1 VQNIYQLSNR
11 LKGKAAKWLQ
21 SCSESMTMP
30 VNELLYEMENIFDN
44 REPQLATHFKNILYE
59 KLILSNKI
67 NISQEELLEHLID
80 GIPDYALRNQAK
92 MQRFL
97 NTAELLDAFKKIQL
111 KQNFTTTT
119 TKLRSRQ
126 IPINLQL

>member
-11 LKGKAAKWLQ
+11 LKGKAAKWLT

-80 GIPDYALRNQAK
+80 GIPDYALRNQSK
-92 MQRFL
+92 MQRFS

>member
-1 VQNIYQLSNR
+1 
-11 LKGKAAKWLQ
+11 
-21 SCSESMTMP
+21 
-30 VNELLYEMENIFDN
+30 
-44 REPQLATHFKNILYE
+44 
-59 KLILSNKI
+59 
-67 NISQEELLEHLID
+67 LID
-80 GIPDYALRNQAK
+80 GIPDYALRNQSK
-92 MQRFL
+92 MQRFS